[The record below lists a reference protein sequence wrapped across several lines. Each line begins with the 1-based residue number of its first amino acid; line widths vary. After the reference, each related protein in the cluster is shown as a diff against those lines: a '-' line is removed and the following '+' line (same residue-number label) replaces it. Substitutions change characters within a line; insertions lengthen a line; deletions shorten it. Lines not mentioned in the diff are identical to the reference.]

1 MMLLDLLFDIVINI
15 YTSLGY
21 GTKEHKIESKM
32 EKIKCDHPQAYEI
45 YMQNKAL
52 FETDVELSKK
62 IINLNVKN
70 KVAVNN
76 TVKEIYTYFV
86 SLTATP

>member
-32 EKIKCDHPQAYEI
+32 EKIKSDHPKAYEI
-45 YMQNKAL
+45 YLQNKVI
-52 FETDVELSKK
+52 FETDAELSKK
-62 IINLNVKN
+62 IMHLNVKN
-70 KVAVNN
+70 KMAVNN
-76 TVKEIYTYFV
+76 TVKEIYAHFV
-86 SLTATP
+86 FAA